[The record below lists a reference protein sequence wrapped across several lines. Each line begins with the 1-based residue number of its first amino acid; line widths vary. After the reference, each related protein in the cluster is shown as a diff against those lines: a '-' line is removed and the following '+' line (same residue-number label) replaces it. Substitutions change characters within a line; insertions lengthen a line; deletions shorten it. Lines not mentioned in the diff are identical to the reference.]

1 MTTTPSGDPHPPFI
15 SDEIPLERA
24 SVWEAILGIL
34 AVGVL
39 YAALPSKLIIGPSWL
54 LLVIEGVLLLPLVV
68 TIVTGRGLS
77 HSAMRVLILILLGVL
92 TLALA
97 IGVAL
102 LLLTLPT
109 NKSAPML
116 LRSAALL
123 WGSNV
128 LVFGLWY
135 WQLDGGGP
143 VKRHF
148 SGHQATD
155 FMFPQ
160 QVNGNTQGWVAHFL
174 DYLFLAFT
182 GATALSPADT
192 FPLTRRAKVL
202 MMAEALLSMTVIV
215 LLAARAVNI
224 FGS

>member
-102 LLLTLPT
+102 DR
-109 NKSAPML
+109 KS
-116 LRSAALL
+116 
-123 WGSNV
+123 V
-128 LVFGLWY
+128 V
-135 WQLDGGGP
+135 
-143 VKRHF
+143 
-148 SGHQATD
+148 
-155 FMFPQ
+155 
-160 QVNGNTQGWVAHFL
+160 
-174 DYLFLAFT
+174 
-182 GATALSPADT
+182 
-192 FPLTRRAKVL
+192 
-202 MMAEALLSMTVIV
+202 
-215 LLAARAVNI
+215 
-224 FGS
+224 